1 MDILDKLQQID
12 TAARSELMAA
22 DSLDG
27 LERIRVRYL
36 GKKGELTSVLR
47 ELKSLPVEQKK
58 EIGGRSNRLKS
69 ELEKLIG
76 AKKEALSQVTVGT
89 QSIDH
94 TLPGRPYHHGH
105 LHLITLVMDQ
115 IVGIFQRMGFEIA
128 DGPDI
133 ETDHYNF
140 EALNFPPDHPARDE
154 QDTFYIEGDRLLRT
168 HTSSIQIREFE
179 KRKPPF
185 KILAPG
191 KAFRNEAV
199 NARSYCV
206 FHQVE
211 GFFVDQN
218 VNFGDLKGV
227 LEAFCYEF
235 FGEGVKL
242 RYRPDFFPFTEPS
255 AEVDIHCFLCNGKGC
270 TLCKHEGWLEILGSG
285 MIHPNVFKAV
295 NYDNEKY
302 TGYAFGMG
310 VERMALLKY
319 RVNDIRLLYENDT
332 RFIRQFR

>member
-1 MDILDKLQQID
+1 MDILDKLQQIE
-12 TAARSELMAA
+12 TAAQSELMAA

-27 LERIRVRYL
+27 LEQIRVRYL

-47 ELKSLPVEQKK
+47 ELKSLPVEKKK

-76 AKKEALSQVTVGT
+76 TRKEAISQVAGGT
-89 QSIDH
+89 RIIDH

-168 HTSSIQIREFE
+168 HTSGVQIREFE
-179 KRKPPF
+179 KRTPPF

-191 KAFRNEAV
+191 KVYRNEAV

-211 GFFVDQN
+211 GFYVDEN

-285 MIHPNVFKAV
+285 MIDPNVFKAV

>member
-1 MDILDKLQQID
+1 MDILDKLQQIE
-12 TAARSELMAA
+12 TAARSELKAA

-27 LERIRVRYL
+27 LEQIRVRYL

-47 ELKSLPVEQKK
+47 ELKSLPVEQKR
-58 EIGGRSNRLKS
+58 EIGGQSNRLKS

-76 AKKEALSQVTVGT
+76 DKKEAISQVTVGT
-89 QSIDH
+89 QSIDY

-133 ETDHYNF
+133 ETDQYNF
-140 EALNFPPDHPARDE
+140 ESLNFPPDHPARDE

-168 HTSSIQIREFE
+168 HTSSVQIREFE
-179 KRKPPF
+179 KRTPPF

-199 NARSYCV
+199 NSRSYCV

-211 GFFVDQN
+211 GFYVDQD

-255 AEVDIHCFLCNGKGC
+255 AEIDIHCFLCNGKGC

-285 MIHPNVFKAV
+285 MIDPNVFKAV

-332 RFIRQFR
+332 RFIQQFR